1 MDLYFFLLAG
11 IQAAT
16 ALLYIGIA
24 GRYER
29 VAQGPASQSCPRRDS
44 G

>member
-11 IQAAT
+11 IQVAA
-16 ALLYIGIA
+16 ALLFTWIA

-29 VAQGPASQSCPRRDS
+29 AAQGPASQSDSNRDR